1 MEKVENKHFFILAL
15 VCVIFSEATMQRCFL
30 SWVLLNNKRN
40 LWKISA
46 KGKKEVIFSNV
57 AGPFVSLTKTLYLTG
72 FCSELASFLGI
83 SLSSCLCVF
92 LYGYV
97 YIVFMM
103 LKWMALWRY
112 AVLFCFCHVKRRV
125 HLFICLLIYVI
136 TVHCSIGIAMVQS
149 HNQHK
154 VWIKAFQIFQ
164 KKFIRRENF
173 FA

>member
-1 MEKVENKHFFILAL
+1 
-15 VCVIFSEATMQRCFL
+15 MQRCFL
-30 SWVLLNNKRN
+30 SCVFLNNKRN

-136 TVHCSIGIAMVQS
+136 TVHCLIGIAMVLS

>member
-1 MEKVENKHFFILAL
+1 MENKHFFILAL

-30 SWVLLNNKRN
+30 SWVFLNNKRN

-92 LYGYV
+92 LCVYVIYSFYGV
-97 YIVFMM
+97 IMNGFT
-103 LKWMALWRY
+103 KRCSF
-112 AVLFCFCHVKRRV
+112 VLFVSSSFSD
-125 HLFICLLIYVI
+125 LFTYYVMAGSLFDWYYHG
-136 TVHCSIGIAMVQS
+136 VS

-154 VWIKAFQIFQ
+154 VWIKAFQICL
-164 KKFIRRENF
+164 KKFIMRENI
-173 FA
+173 FARIAKFT

>member
-30 SWVLLNNKRN
+30 SWVFLNNKRN

-136 TVHCSIGIAMVQS
+136 TVHCLIGIAMVLS

>member
-1 MEKVENKHFFILAL
+1 MENKHFFILAL

-30 SWVLLNNKRN
+30 SWVFLNNKRN

-136 TVHCSIGIAMVQS
+136 TVHCLIGIAMVLS